1 MKTNTIV
8 GIVIDLKK
16 KVAIAIF
23 KAKSNLKRDI
33 IFTLKGPHNIKILFA
48 EGGNGFACF
57 ANEIA

>member
-33 IFTLKGPHNIKILFA
+33 IFTLKGPHNIIA
-48 EGGNGFACF
+48 GNGFACF
-57 ANEIA
+57 ANEMA

>member
-23 KAKSNLKRDI
+23 KVKSNLKRDI
-33 IFTLKGPHNIKILFA
+33 IFTLKGPHNIKSSLQK
-48 EGGNGFACF
+48 E
-57 ANEIA
+57 EMDLRVLQMR